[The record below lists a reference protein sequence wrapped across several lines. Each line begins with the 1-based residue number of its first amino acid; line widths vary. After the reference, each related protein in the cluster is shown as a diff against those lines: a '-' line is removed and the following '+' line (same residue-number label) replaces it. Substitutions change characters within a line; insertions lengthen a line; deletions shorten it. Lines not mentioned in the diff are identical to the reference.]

1 MGAFS
6 TSWNGWQGKDI
17 YKTLRSSQ
25 NLNLIFYIF
34 NMYYSYI
41 FYVIFVKVICSL
53 KNLKKLDLY
62 CECERTLEDLAR
74 VFQSCSKLTELN
86 TSAFGCKMDEMTE
99 DLIDKLR
106 PGFQR
111 LRRLDILCSINNDS
125 WLGFQK
131 MLTCVKR

>member
-1 MGAFS
+1 MILYRWLMIERLPDESNFNILERLAGE
-6 TSWNGWQGKDI
+6 G
-17 YKTLRSSQ
+17 YLQ
-25 NLNLIFYIF
+25 NTQKFTELE
-34 NMYYSYI
+34 SYFLHI
-41 FYVIFVKVICSL
+41 SPFVKVICSL

-131 MLTCVKR
+131 MLT